1 MRFYDISVT
10 PAQTPASQSPAAF
23 RHWTSL
29 VNGQNDPG
37 ALDIELDFL
46 SFANASVGNDGS
58 TITIH
63 GVPLTDITQASQF
76 AGMNIAVK
84 AGMSKGLPLADP
96 SQQGLILNGEI
107 LQSWANWVGTQMDLN
122 FLVYASTYTYDKPGN
137 FVLDWKQG
145 DDIQIALKKT
155 LGVAYPDLGIVFS
168 LSKPYIL
175 TRHVGHTHYTLAGL
189 AALIAS
195 TTKTATFPGVQ
206 VSTPIN
212 NTIIVSDGLTQQN
225 PKTLNFDD
233 MVGQPTWIDKAT
245 MIVTT
250 VMRGDIQIGDFIKMP
265 KGLLSA
271 PGTVTIAA
279 SAVSGTTQLDF
290 QSAFQGQFNV
300 QAIRHVGNFRS
311 QAGADWVTI
320 FKCAPRSAVSG
331 TSPTGALPVGFGG

>member
-1 MRFYDISVT
+1 VSRFYDIVVT
-10 PAQTPASQSPAAF
+10 PAQTATSQSPAAF

-37 ALDIELDFL
+37 ALDIELDFM
-46 SFANASVGNDGS
+46 SFANASSGNDGS
-58 TITIH
+58 TVTIH
-63 GVPLTDITQASQF
+63 GVPLKDISQAYQF

-107 LQSWANWVGTQMDLN
+107 LQAWANWVGTQMDLN
-122 FLVYASTYTYDKPGN
+122 LLVYASTYTYDKPGN

-145 DDIQIALKKT
+145 TDLKDALTTT

-175 TRHVGHTHYTLAGL
+175 TRPVGHTHYTLAGL

-195 TTKTATFPGVQ
+195 TTKTATFPGVL
-206 VSTPIN
+206 VSSPIN
-212 NTIIVSDGLTQQN
+212 NTILVSDGLTQRN
-225 PKTLNFDD
+225 PKTLNFKDL
-233 MVGQPTWIDKAT
+233 VGQPAWIDKAT

-250 VMRGDIQIGDFIKMP
+250 VMRGDIQIGDFIQMP
-265 KGLLSA
+265 QGLLGL
-271 PGTVTIAA
+271 PGAMTIAA

-290 QSAFQGQFNV
+290 KSAFQGQFNV
-300 QAIRHVGNFRS
+300 QEIRHVGNFRS
-311 QAGADWVTI
+311 PNGADWVTI
-320 FKCAPRSAVSG
+320 FKCAPLQAVEG
-331 TSPTGALPVGFGG
+331 IMPAGYGG